1 MIRDASMQGAKVIM
15 LPEMFVTPFQKEYM
29 LKNAE
34 PVLLEGFEN
43 DERCVTSQ
51 MLSELA
57 RETQTYIIGGSIP
70 ELVENDSRIYNT
82 CLCFDKTGAIT
93 AVHRKHHL
101 FDVNIPNEIV
111 FFESSYVIPGPA

>member
-1 MIRDASMQGAKVIM
+1 
-15 LPEMFVTPFQKEYM
+15 MFVTPFQKEYM